1 VVNAD
6 KSRCK
11 GIFTRVVSNSVS
23 LLDLV
28 VEDGNPCGVV
38 HSMVI
43 DEFNNLLGGS
53 DHSVLIVTV
62 NMGTNEKYAALLT
75 DASKLCGKL
84 STPPRKVSVACK
96 SIARLK
102 ARCMAIK
109 SKAGR
114 KAEDQITNILK
125 NELNYPGT
133 VSKSNLITMV
143 SLHSWPTVLGC
154 LSFLVESAKVYL
166 KVSGNIIPIAFP
178 CKDEQ
183 GFSIDRESKDKMRME
198 YFTKTYNMFMQE
210 HDEYPEEEK
219 EFKDRLQDNLEIDL
233 CQPKRPD
240 EEVRAL
246 HEKNEL
252 LIKETEELREMKQS
266 LEKVL
271 LDQKK
276 VAQYHQNLLKKK
288 SDLETKKV

>member
-1 VVNAD
+1 MH
-6 KSRCK
+6 
-11 GIFTRVVSNSVS
+11 
-23 LLDLV
+23 
-28 VEDGNPCGVV
+28 GNQKQ
-38 HSMVI
+38 S
-43 DEFNNLLGGS
+43 
-53 DHSVLIVTV
+53 
-62 NMGTNEKYAALLT
+62 
-75 DASKLCGKL
+75 
-84 STPPRKVSVACK
+84 
-96 SIARLK
+96 
-102 ARCMAIK
+102 
-109 SKAGR
+109 GR

-240 EEVRAL
+240 EEV
-246 HEKNEL
+246 
-252 LIKETEELREMKQS
+252 
-266 LEKVL
+266 
-271 LDQKK
+271 
-276 VAQYHQNLLKKK
+276 
-288 SDLETKKV
+288 